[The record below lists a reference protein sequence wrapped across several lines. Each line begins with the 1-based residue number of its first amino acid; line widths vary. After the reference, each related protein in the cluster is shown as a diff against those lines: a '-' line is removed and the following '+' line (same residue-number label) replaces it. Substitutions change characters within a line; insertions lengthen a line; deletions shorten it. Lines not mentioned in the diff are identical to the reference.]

1 MHLTR
6 ESKYSNSRI
15 DQLMLQIAMRKR
27 INFFI
32 MDESQEIENLK
43 DTISNL
49 EAKLQEKQEKIESL
63 ESDLSDI
70 KYIVKNY

>member
-1 MHLTR
+1 
-6 ESKYSNSRI
+6 
-15 DQLMLQIAMRKR
+15 
-27 INFFI
+27 

>member
-1 MHLTR
+1 
-6 ESKYSNSRI
+6 
-15 DQLMLQIAMRKR
+15 
-27 INFFI
+27 

-43 DTISNL
+43 DTILNL